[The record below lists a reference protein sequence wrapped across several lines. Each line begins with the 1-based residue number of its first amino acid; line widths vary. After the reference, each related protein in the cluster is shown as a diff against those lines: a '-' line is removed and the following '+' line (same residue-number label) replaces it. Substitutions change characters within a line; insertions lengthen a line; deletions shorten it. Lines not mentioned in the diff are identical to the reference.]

1 MENVGFVQYL
11 IICPLVLIA
20 GFIDAIAGGG
30 GLITLPAY
38 LISGLPAHSAIA
50 TNKLSSSMGTAT
62 ATLSY
67 ALDGFI
73 PWKLAL
79 PCAAF
84 AIAGSNAGAHLSLL
98 MDESVLKIVMLFL
111 LPVTAFVVLKS
122 KSFSGENER
131 PKTTSTYVISA
142 SVALVLGAYDGFYG
156 PGTGTFLILLL
167 TVFSHLKLTEANGVT
182 KVINFSSN
190 IAALTVFLLNGQVLV
205 PLGLTAGVFSI
216 IGNRL
221 GTRAFSKKG
230 AVIAKPVM
238 LTVLVIFF
246 VKVAVELIRG

>member
-1 MENVGFVQYL
+1 MENIGLVQYL

-38 LISGLPAHSAIA
+38 LIAGLPAHSAIA
-50 TNKLSSSMGTAT
+50 TNKLSSSLGTAT
-62 ATLSY
+62 ATVSY
-67 ALDGFI
+67 ALEGFV
-73 PWKLAL
+73 PWKLAIL
-79 PCAAF
+79 CAAF

-122 KSFSGENER
+122 KGLSGENER
-131 PKTTSTYVISA
+131 PVNASTYVVSA
-142 SVALVLGAYDGFYG
+142 VIALVLGAYDGFYG

-167 TVFSHLKLTEANGVT
+167 TPLSHLKLTEANGVT

-221 GTRAFSKKG
+221 GTKAFSKKG
-230 AVIAKPVM
+230 AVVAKPVM
-238 LTVLVIFF
+238 LAVLVIFF
-246 VKVAVELIRG
+246 IKLAIELLQG